1 MKSWDAILWG
11 LTVAG
16 VVLVGLGLTS
26 AGWRVPLLGLSVV
39 VFVAAF
45 VLGARRTRS
54 EVDEWKRHI
63 R

>member
-1 MKSWDAILWG
+1 MKSWDAILWA
-11 LTVAG
+11 LTLAG
-16 VVLVGLGLTS
+16 VVLAGLGMTS
-26 AGWRVPLLGLSVV
+26 AGLRVPLLGLSVAA
-39 VFVAAF
+39 FIAAF